1 MVSFGEKAKPK
12 RQEIWIKVVVMLF
25 DCKLINR
32 GFEKSKVTLF
42 CYFLLN
48 FRNFQYLENTIF
60 RFDTFIESSHP
71 DFSHVKFVFIH
82 QIGNPWSILC
92 FFSKEFSMKLNF
104 FWIISSVL
112 MNSQISD
119 YTTKQVHKYI
129 SNVTQYTDC
138 IFFRMLHYTKQGRR
152 NVWGHEDWSSSCLQA
167 LGTLI
172 HHAV

>member
-1 MVSFGEKAKPK
+1 
-12 RQEIWIKVVVMLF
+12 MLF

-82 QIGNPWSILC
+82 QIGNTWSILC
-92 FFSKEFSMKLNF
+92 FFSKEFSMKLFF

-138 IFFRMLHYTKQGRR
+138 IFFRMLHYTKSGPPERMR
-152 NVWGHEDWSSSCLQA
+152 TWGLVLTIFKGLKGGNSY
-167 LGTLI
+167 
-172 HHAV
+172 